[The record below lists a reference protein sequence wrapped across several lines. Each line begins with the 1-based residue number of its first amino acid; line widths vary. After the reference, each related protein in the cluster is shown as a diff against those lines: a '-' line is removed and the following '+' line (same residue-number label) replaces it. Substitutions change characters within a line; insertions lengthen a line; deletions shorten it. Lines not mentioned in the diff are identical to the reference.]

1 MEDINRV
8 YRIRTKVGEDAPNV
22 IHVPLNQSY
31 DMFEILS
38 LKLRQTN
45 TYKTYESDYG
55 IIVGRVTANGGF
67 GIPNAKVSVFIS
79 VEDDETLKN
88 RLLYNFTNTSSTDYD
103 GVRYNL
109 LPDYVDDMCH
119 QNVGTFPNKRLVLD
133 NNDVIEMFDKYW
145 KYTTSTNH
153 SGDYMLFG
161 IPTGSQQLHV
171 DVDLSDCGILSQ
183 RPRDMIGKGY
193 NANMFESPN
202 KFKYSTNLNSL
213 AQIVSQDKGVYVYP
227 YWGDVSDGDD
237 KFSITRCDINVEY
250 KFESYAVFMGCIV
263 TDKGSNAIGK
273 NCTGTEKNGK
283 MSDLIAGEG
292 RIEMIRKTLDGKVEE
307 FPIMGNRLIDG
318 DGVWCYQI
326 PMNLDYVTTD
336 EFGNLVPTDNPEKG
350 IATRTRVRFRI
361 SLDETPNDATARKR
375 ARYLVPNNP
384 RIGDN
389 EFVETKMTI
398 DYEFGSSTREE
409 SYCDMFWNKVYT
421 VKNYIPKLQKNT
433 KVTNRKH
440 TGIKLINHYEDNNP
454 MPYNALTIKLTF
466 TYRLICVIVKVFIR
480 LVEFIN
486 IIISILGAL
495 PCWLATRCFFG
506 ICPFKWA
513 LKFVP
518 GCIELSSDF
527 CDDGIN
533 PNVYYPGCGTKAPFK
548 CIWEKKVKSECQKE
562 QAGKDREDQKLCK
575 NSPGE
580 LETCVENELAQQ
592 NDATSF
598 NFYNDWINGTLY
610 APLWYRKIR
619 RKRKFFFGLFT
630 RKAKDE
636 WCTSNK
642 NFSSM
647 NILHACSVIRDKQQN
662 YTNFDNKQITAYYHD
677 NAHTDKCKKSECNQS
692 VTSVRGMY
700 GVINPKETML
710 GETVYYY
717 VPVEYDESLPQ
728 NKHLYMDN
736 KPEGEI
742 KLLFATDIVLLGSL
756 NDCDMNGVP
765 QFFKN
770 LESTT
775 YNLPSDILFTDHD
788 IKNILDVNGNFVEA
802 EYKEISEM
810 AGCDWGNK
818 NQYGKEDGGL
828 FYDIGCSKIKMVE
841 KSCFNLTRIC
851 EFGVSLDE
859 TKLVPK
865 LDTLETKGDEAFE
878 ELITDGFVSWD
889 ELYNLDERSMFAT
902 MNGNRLATKRNEKNG
917 LLEYDFRY
925 LYPENFDGSLKT
937 IMKETTKK
945 YNSEVTYRNNYK
957 LEDFSR
963 DYYIF
968 RMGNEPYY
976 YDDKNNGRTFARY
989 ENSYYFYFGLKAGKT
1004 AIEKFNSKYFA
1015 ECMNPDI
1022 VSNQIGIRYQPNS
1035 WCSMPSIFDPT
1046 VSYPINSRVLYRQN
1060 TESEYKTYIF
1070 TDVHSGV
1077 WDSGHVIEEPYN
1089 GMSTLNDGYVA
1100 FDFSKLPSPY
1110 NLLINGATNRGFSIE
1125 IDNITDEKVVIG
1137 ELTNYVTMKGNT
1149 VNGND
1154 YMWNYDSESE
1164 KQIPMLDNGSYIA
1177 NLSDA
1182 DGNITE
1188 FYFTIETKY
1197 ISFKTDVQDFRQPNN
1212 VLGDDYEAI
1221 ANNKQGLNY
1230 DEETKQTTREIGG
1243 VISIYDIY
1251 VGNEKVENYRIEVKP
1266 KKSIGNYAG
1275 TAFNNNENNP
1285 QILGLIKYDKDKDIY
1300 GVGVPK
1306 GGVIYEVT
1314 IYETCNGIDSDNIVS
1329 IDVFVDEPMPYKM
1342 YINDVDYDLIKNF
1355 NKFQTGPNAGKYTDG
1370 WLPYDGDSKK
1380 IKDRRVS
1387 LQTKSIN
1394 GRDEQIGEVIF
1405 EGNPWFNLDNI
1416 WNNQVFKNI
1425 SSFETIEEV
1434 TTEEVPEFISSI
1446 KRKNYGVRYLEM
1458 EEKVI
1463 TNVSDT
1469 WVDKDGIEHVATQ
1482 QDDGIE
1488 VIDYS
1493 YVPKELTIERVG
1505 QEWINYDGER
1515 RVSVLSDIGKVVED
1529 YSDYWTYISHVGQT
1543 WIDWDGQEQTA
1554 TQTDVGQW
1562 KKTIK
1567 RMTVNSGDSW
1577 RDENGNLIY
1586 ATQSDM
1592 GRTVYNYSYT
1602 TIPLSNLIS
1611 EFTKENVNTQGSN
1624 NYVYYTWSGDY
1635 IAKDFDKSFD
1645 FEDGEYNTDNIYDLV
1660 NIVNEFIEKVNEVIE
1675 LRKELPSLMR
1685 EAFYINCTDEQKA
1698 INITVHTS
1706 NMPAVVTLSYQEETT
1721 QENSN
1726 ENILTDRKNITSYES
1741 NISDVN
1747 IPTITY
1753 ACSERFGYAE
1763 EEDKYEGNVFKSKY
1777 RPVISRVGKYD
1788 KHAYY
1793 VGAMNDMKDSIPS
1806 GLAPKKVNGIW
1817 QIDENERLANLFDF
1831 PIIDKS
1837 VSIKYVAWSYFNN
1850 IPYYKKTDANDNY
1863 VIDVVNMS
1871 GSLASTIFNGSVTN
1885 NEFDEQT
1892 LFNIKLKLS
1901 DNLINSSY
1909 TYVERRVLLGYDYSI
1924 VDAELSD
1931 EEKEVQNFL
1940 RSEGFVKYLVEES
1953 ISVTNPKQYA
1963 QVLPM
1968 QTEFRLT
1975 DANGCGINKTI
1986 YGNMVV
1992 ELTDESVNNCING
2005 EKILEVESYA
2015 GEEVVFYSVIS
2026 LRGQEDKYPLN
2037 YAEKR
2042 TATIFGADFTIYQ
2055 ISADNEIKDKM
2066 STNTPYNIFSFAMTS
2081 NDFKNEICD
2090 KSFNSKLVVK
2100 NDDGTER
2107 SYNSK
2112 GVGTTGHFE
2121 REGNNSDDYYPIYV
2135 VAFTD
2140 SGNRAISPVYDYSR
2154 VEAVVK
2160 AGILTR
2166 KDRVE
2171 QTTET
2176 IDSETGETITVTE
2189 LVDVFTS
2196 DYKLGI
2202 ALNEGREGYVVP
2214 YYFQYY
2220 PYRLKGTCKLNDTD
2234 TIEIQEETLNGVGN
2248 FIFAN
2253 MTEIQYNIFSLK
2265 ARTLVFLNDMLKVT
2279 PITAT
2284 DYTGLKHIC
2293 GFNPVTPVELTNWVT
2308 YIWRANLP
2316 NGVEPSR
2323 ENGGIKF
2330 VRQGESGTI
2339 EYYTSVYEE
2348 VYEVGKEV
2356 KSPTMAEGSI
2366 TFLGW
2371 SENEPNSSAARLNI
2385 VETAT
2390 ESKVFYGNW
2399 NVVVPVT
2406 RYTVRFCVSEN
2417 NDAQILETRSVE
2429 EGTTTTPFSHNGCNW
2444 YRKGDTNRQKINF
2457 NTYTINRN
2465 VDFAPLYTIRFY
2477 ENETDTQPLQT
2488 SEVAATFNVNGYGN
2502 FSWYEKG
2509 DVDKRMVSF
2518 PYQVVSNK
2526 DFVKVPLFNVHY
2538 YNNETDTQPQYSEE
2552 NVPYGTSVN
2561 DYGLNWYDRTD
2572 ANKQSVIFPYSVTKD
2587 VDFIRIYDTYNVYFL
2602 DSDNTELDRQVV
2614 IQGQT
2619 VSPLAE
2625 YQNDYWYLSTDTSKT
2640 RQTFPYTVNDNTY
2653 FIMKKFTV
2661 NWTD

>member
-495 PCWLATRCFFG
+495 PCWIYSIKIVG
-506 ICPFKWA
+506 WHPFKFA
-513 LKFVP
+513 KKLIP

-533 PNVYYPGCGTKAPFK
+533 PNVYYPGCGTFKPFK
-548 CIWEKKVKSECQKE
+548 CVWNNKTKADCQKK
-562 QAGKDREDQKLCK
+562 QAALPREDQKICK
-575 NSPGE
+575 NSTGE
-580 LETCVENELAQQ
+580 LITCVENELAQQ

-717 VPVEYDESLPQ
+717 VPVEYDKSLPQ

-788 IKNILDVNGNFVEA
+788 IKNELDVNGNFVEA
-802 EYKEISEM
+802 KYKEMSEM

-976 YDDKNNGRTFARY
+976 YDDKNKGRTFARY

-1022 VSNQIGIRYQPNS
+1022 VSSQIGIRYQPNS

-1070 TDVHSGV
+1070 THVHSGV
-1077 WDSGHVIEEPYN
+1077 WDSGHVTEEPYN

-1154 YMWNYDSESE
+1154 YMWNYDLGSE

-1275 TAFNNNENNP
+1275 TAIDNRVSSTYLNQVN
-1285 QILGLIKYDKDKDIY
+1285 GLIKHDTQKDIY

-1306 GGVIYEVT
+1306 GGVIYEIT

-1329 IDVFVDEPMPYKM
+1329 TDVFVDEPMPYKM

-1355 NKFQTGPNAGKYTDG
+1355 NKFQTGPNEGKYTDG
-1370 WLPYDGDSKK
+1370 WLPYDGGDKK

-1387 LQTKSIN
+1387 LQTESRN
-1394 GRDEQIGEVIF
+1394 GKGEQIGEVIF

-1416 WNNQVFKNI
+1416 WSDEVHFGDITVLKQI
-1425 SSFETIEEV
+1425 DSLEEYMQKD
-1434 TTEEVPEFISSI
+1434 EELDSIGDFI
-1446 KRKNYGVRYLEM
+1446 N
-1458 EEKVI
+1458 KVI
-1463 TNVSDT
+1463 NKELKIYYSKKSQVEIVKASDTWRDRYGGFHIAELSDKDQIVLDYSPVQKTLLNWGDT
-1469 WVDKDGIEHVATQ
+1469 WVDENGNEMIATI
-1482 QDDGIE
+1482 DDIGTIKE
-1488 VIDYS
+1488 DYS
-1493 YVPKELTIERVG
+1493 HAPNVKTISHS
-1505 QEWINYDGER
+1505 GETWTDR
-1515 RVSVLSDIGKVVED
+1515 YGNTHTSTNADIGNEVED
-1529 YSDYWTYISHVGQT
+1529 YSYYFRRIINIGDT
-1543 WIDWDGQEQTA
+1543 WIDKYGVLHVAESGDIG
-1554 TQTDVGQW
+1554 
-1562 KKTIK
+1562 KTIEDYSPLSLQITHGGDTWIDEYGNNRVAK
-1567 RMTVNSGDSW
+1567 KEDVNKIVEDYQPTEKIIDNIGDSW
-1577 RDENGNLIY
+1577 IDIEGIKHY
-1586 ATQSDM
+1586 ATEDDL
-1592 GRTVYNYSYT
+1592 GKTFDDYT
-1602 TIPLSNLIS
+1602 ESSITLSQLIS
-1611 EFTKENVNTQGSN
+1611 EFTKENVNTQGSS

-1635 IAKDFDKSFD
+1635 IAKDFDKSLD
-1645 FEDGEYNTDNIYDLV
+1645 IEPYEYNTDNIYDLV

-1793 VGAMNDMKDSIPS
+1793 VGAMNDTKDSIPS

-1850 IPYYKKTDANDNY
+1850 IPYYKKKDANNNY

-1901 DNLINSSY
+1901 DNLIDSSY

-1924 VDAELSD
+1924 VDAELTD
-1931 EEKEVQNFL
+1931 EEKAVQNFL

-1953 ISVTNPKQYA
+1953 ISGTNPKQYA

-1968 QTEFRLT
+1968 QSEFRLT

-2026 LRGQEDKYPLN
+2026 LKGQEDKYPLN

-2055 ISADNEIKDKM
+2055 ISDNNEIKDKM

-2100 NDDGTER
+2100 NDDGTEK

-2121 REGNNSDDYYPIYV
+2121 REGNDYYPIYV

-2202 ALNEGREGYVVP
+2202 ALSKKRPPANNQTRYDVP

-2234 TIEIQEETLNGVGN
+2234 TIEIQEETLNGVDN

-2265 ARTLVFLNDMLKVT
+2265 TRTWVLLNDMLKVT

-2293 GFNPVTPVELTNWVT
+2293 DFRHEEPVGLTNWVT

-2316 NGVEPSR
+2316 EGKDAER
-2323 ENGGIKF
+2323 DRCGIKI
-2330 VRQGESGTI
+2330 VTQGESGII
-2339 EYYTSVYEE
+2339 EYYTSVYEKI
-2348 VYEVGKEV
+2348 YEVGEMDEQGNLIKV
-2356 KSPTMAEGSI
+2356 KCPEMVSPEGGP

-2371 SENEPNSSAARLNI
+2371 SENEPNGTIQPNTNI
-2385 VETAT
+2385 EIEPT

-2399 NVVVPVT
+2399 
-2406 RYTVRFCVSEN
+2406 
-2417 NDAQILETRSVE
+2417 
-2429 EGTTTTPFSHNGCNW
+2429 GT
-2444 YRKGDTNRQKINF
+2444 
-2457 NTYTINRN
+2457 
-2465 VDFAPLYTIRFY
+2465 
-2477 ENETDTQPLQT
+2477 
-2488 SEVAATFNVNGYGN
+2488 
-2502 FSWYEKG
+2502 
-2509 DVDKRMVSF
+2509 
-2518 PYQVVSNK
+2518 
-2526 DFVKVPLFNVHY
+2526 
-2538 YNNETDTQPQYSEE
+2538 
-2552 NVPYGTSVN
+2552 
-2561 DYGLNWYDRTD
+2561 
-2572 ANKQSVIFPYSVTKD
+2572 
-2587 VDFIRIYDTYNVYFL
+2587 
-2602 DSDNTELDRQVV
+2602 
-2614 IQGQT
+2614 
-2619 VSPLAE
+2619 
-2625 YQNDYWYLSTDTSKT
+2625 
-2640 RQTFPYTVNDNTY
+2640 
-2653 FIMKKFTV
+2653 
-2661 NWTD
+2661 